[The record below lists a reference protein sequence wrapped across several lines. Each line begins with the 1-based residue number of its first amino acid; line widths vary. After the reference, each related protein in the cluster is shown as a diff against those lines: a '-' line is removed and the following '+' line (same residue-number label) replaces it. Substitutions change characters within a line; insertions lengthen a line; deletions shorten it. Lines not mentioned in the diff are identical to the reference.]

1 MPKIVV
7 SYRRADSAA
16 IAGRIFDRLTTQYGD
31 DSVFMDV
38 DNIPFG
44 TDFRHHIR
52 QVLETSDIFIA
63 VVGPHW
69 SGTEGANRIREEA
82 DPVRVEVET
91 ALARGMPIIPLLVDG
106 ARMPTVADLP
116 ESLQAF
122 AYLNAAP
129 IDIGRDFRL
138 HMDRVIR
145 SVDAIA
151 AGTPNTLVSRSS
163 LAVAKGGASGSA
175 KGRSW
180 MLWPAALAAVAAIG
194 AGVWAF
200 VPMGSPR
207 MQPPPVAAPSSSAP
221 AFPAYKGR
229 VTDETGMLHASTL
242 AALTQRLADLEAKSG
257 VQVTAALLREL
268 PTSNLSQ
275 FGEEL
280 ARRWSVGGEQRKGV
294 LLLIFPSQRRL
305 LLHVGAGMR
314 EKLNPAADSI
324 TQNADRLLQG
334 DDVIGSLMRAVDDI
348 TAVLTGAGVAR
359 APADPSPVAPPAPP
373 PTTYRIPTGVS
384 GGVQNMRSGP
394 ATKYPIVVAIP
405 VGSTGITLGACRKS
419 EDGTRPWCAAN
430 WRTYAGWISS
440 CCLVDERTGA
450 PPRID

>member
-69 SGTEGANRIREEA
+69 GGAEGASRIREEA

-91 ALARGMPIIPLLVDG
+91 ALARGMPVIPLLVDG
-106 ARMPTVADLP
+106 ARMPTVAELP

-129 IDIGRDFRL
+129 VDIGRDFRL

-145 SVDAIA
+145 SVDSIA
-151 AGTPNTLVSRSS
+151 AGTPNTLVSRPPQVS
-163 LAVAKGGASGSA
+163 ATQNAAAATGS
-175 KGRSW
+175 KRSW
-180 MLWPAALAAVAAIG
+180 MLWPALLAVVAAAG
-194 AGVWAF
+194 AGVWMF
-200 VPMGSPR
+200 NPMGLLRPAS
-207 MQPPPVAAPSSSAP
+207 PPVAMPAGA

-229 VTDETGMLHASTL
+229 VNDETGMLHASTL
-242 AALTQRLADLEAKSG
+242 SALTQRLADLEAKTN
-257 VQVTAALLREL
+257 VQVVAALLREM
-268 PTSNLSQ
+268 PSSNLSQ

-280 ARRWSVGGEQRKGV
+280 ARRWNVGGEQRRGV

-305 LLHVGAGMR
+305 VMHVGTGAR

-324 TQNADRLLQG
+324 TQNADRLLQS

-348 TAVLTGAGVAR
+348 SNALNGTGVAR
-359 APADPSPVAPPAPP
+359 APANPAPVAPAAPP
-373 PTTYRIPTGVS
+373 PTTYRIIPGVS

-405 VGSTGITLGACRKS
+405 AGSTGIALGACRKS
-419 EDGTRPWCAAN
+419 DDGTRPWCAAN

-440 CCLVDERTGA
+440 CCIVDERTGA